1 MNYTHI
7 DLKGDL
13 SYILSHM
20 DKALATLVSNLESLT
35 EEEIRARQ
43 DFIECS
49 RAYKKNH
56 AENYIRVLLGEEKD
70 GEGKKIATT
79 AAEKMA
85 KALSTETEIQMDQA
99 RGILEGVVSRKQLEV
114 EKINVCKKL
123 IDSRTH
129 VGG

>member
-43 DFIECS
+43 DFI
-49 RAYKKNH
+49 
-56 AENYIRVLLGEEKD
+56 
-70 GEGKKIATT
+70 
-79 AAEKMA
+79 
-85 KALSTETEIQMDQA
+85 
-99 RGILEGVVSRKQLEV
+99 
-114 EKINVCKKL
+114 
-123 IDSRTH
+123 
-129 VGG
+129 